1 MHEIVDPFVPFAV
14 FLSIIVIVALVL
26 RHKYRLKKLQTDAI
40 FKALDNAESV
50 NAEIIHAIR
59 QPESPLAKDL
69 RRGVLLLAFAAALAG
84 FSQFLSILR
93 SDELS
98 EAILGL
104 SLFPAAMGLVYLV
117 FYLASK
123 RR

>member
-1 MHEIVDPFVPFAV
+1 MYEIVDPFVPFAV
-14 FLSIIVIVALVL
+14 FLTIIVLVALVL

-40 FKALDNAESV
+40 FKALENADTV

-59 QPESPLAKDL
+59 QPESPLAKDF
-69 RRGVLLLAFAAALAG
+69 RRAVLLLAFAAALAG
-84 FSQFLSILR
+84 FSQFLSLLR

-104 SLFPAAMGLVYLV
+104 ALFPAAMGMVYFV
-117 FYLASK
+117 FYFASK
-123 RR
+123 RS